1 MCGFV
6 GFTGLREQREAILH
20 KMADRIIHRGPDM
33 EGYHISGDDP
43 RTAIALGF
51 RRLSIIDLAAGKQPM
66 YNEDGTVVCVFN
78 GEIYNFMDLRTEL
91 QAKGHIFKT
100 HCDTEVII
108 HGYEEYG
115 TALAAKLRGMF
126 AFVVWDTKTNEMY
139 GARDIFGIK
148 PFYYTQTDA
157 GELLLMQLPEH
168 CTLCPR
174 RCGANRAAGRTGYC
188 GAGDTLLAAR
198 AALHHWEEPCLSGD
212 PNAATGSGT
221 VFFTG
226 CTLQCC
232 YCQNYKI
239 SQQGL
244 GKPLTAERLAEIFME
259 LQQKGAKNL
268 NLVTATQWLPWVT
281 QALDA
286 ARRNGLTLPVAYNTG
301 GYETVETVKALAGY
315 VDIWL
320 ADYKYASPALAK
332 ELSAAQDYP
341 QVAHAAIRQML
352 LQTGA
357 PVYDADGYLQKG
369 VIVRHLALPGH
380 SDDSLAVLQRLADL
394 RQETGVSFVPS
405 LMSQFTP
412 FYRAA
417 EHGLGRRITTYEY
430 RKVVDRAIALGL
442 TDGYMQEKSSA
453 REEYTPPFDL
463 EGV

>member
-1 MCGFV
+1 MSMLNHFFDYKPEVLALDEKAMELCQPYFRHMEEIRDFNQLKMLKAFGDTQMSSTDML
-6 GFTGLREQREAILH
+6 GTTGYGLW
-20 KMADRIIHRGPDM
+20 D
-33 EGYHISGDDP
+33 SG
-43 RTAIALGF
+43 R
-51 RRLSIIDLAAGKQPM
+51 
-66 YNEDGTVVCVFN
+66 
-78 GEIYNFMDLRTEL
+78 
-91 QAKGHIFKT
+91 
-100 HCDTEVII
+100 
-108 HGYEEYG
+108 
-115 TALAAKLRGMF
+115 AKLEQIF
-126 AFVVWDTKTNEMY
+126 AQVM
-139 GARDIFGIK
+139 GAEDALVRSQFQSGTHTLAVALFG
-148 PFYYTQTDA
+148 
-157 GELLLMQLPEH
+157 LL
-168 CTLCPR
+168 R
-174 RCGANRAAGRTGYC
+174 
-188 GAGDTLLAAR
+188 AGDTLLAAP
-198 AALHHWEEPCLSGD
+198 AALHPWEEPCLSGD
-212 PNAATGSGT
+212 PTAATGSGT

-281 QALDA
+281 QALYA

-380 SDDSLAVLQRLADL
+380 VDDSFAVLDQMAAWNKADPGCFL
-394 RQETGVSFVPS
+394 PS
-405 LMSQFTP
+405 VMSQYTP
-412 FYRAA
+412 FYQAA
-417 EHGLGRRITTYEY
+417 DHGIGRRITTYEY
-430 RKVVDRAIALGL
+430 RRVVNYAMDLGL
-442 TDGYMQEKSSA
+442 SSGYMQQKSSA
-453 REEYTPPFDL
+453 KEEYTPSFDL
-463 EGV
+463 TGV

>member
-1 MCGFV
+1 MSILNHFFDYKPEVLALDEKAMELCQPYFRQMEEIRDFNQLKMLKAFADTQMSSTDMLGT
-6 GFTGLREQREAILH
+6 TGYGLW
-20 KMADRIIHRGPDM
+20 
-33 EGYHISGDDP
+33 
-43 RTAIALGF
+43 
-51 RRLSIIDLAAGKQPM
+51 
-66 YNEDGTVVCVFN
+66 
-78 GEIYNFMDLRTEL
+78 
-91 QAKGHIFKT
+91 
-100 HCDTEVII
+100 DT
-108 HGYEEYG
+108 GR
-115 TALAAKLRGMF
+115 AKLEQIF
-126 AFVVWDTKTNEMY
+126 AQVM
-139 GARDIFGIK
+139 GAEDALVRSQFQSGTHTLAVALFG
-148 PFYYTQTDA
+148 
-157 GELLLMQLPEH
+157 LL
-168 CTLCPR
+168 R
-174 RCGANRAAGRTGYC
+174 
-188 GAGDTLLAAR
+188 AGDTLLAAR

-352 LQTGA
+352 LQTGV

>member
-1 MCGFV
+1 MPK
-6 GFTGLREQREAILH
+6 T
-20 KMADRIIHRGPDM
+20 
-33 EGYHISGDDP
+33 ISVP
-43 RTAIALGF
+43 T
-51 RRLSIIDLAAGKQPM
+51 
-66 YNEDGTVVCVFN
+66 C
-78 GEIYNFMDLRTEL
+78 
-91 QAKGHIFKT
+91 
-100 HCDTEVII
+100 
-108 HGYEEYG
+108 
-115 TALAAKLRGMF
+115 
-126 AFVVWDTKTNEMY
+126 
-139 GARDIFGIK
+139 
-148 PFYYTQTDA
+148 
-157 GELLLMQLPEH
+157 

-174 RCGANRAAGRTGYC
+174 RCGANRAAGRTGFC
-188 GAGDTLLAAR
+188 GAGAALKAAR

-212 PNAATGSGT
+212 PNAETGSGT
-221 VFFTG
+221 VFFSG
-226 CTLQCC
+226 CTLKCC
-232 YCQNYKI
+232 YCQNYPI
-239 SQQGL
+239 SQGEV
-244 GKPLTAERLAEIFME
+244 GKAISVERLTEIFMN
-259 LQQKGAKNL
+259 LQNGGAKNI
-268 NLVTATQWLPWVT
+268 NLVTASQYLPWVT
-281 QALDA
+281 AALDA
-286 ARRNGLTLPVAYNTG
+286 ARAQGFSLPVVYNTG
-301 GYETVETVKALAGY
+301 GYETVDAVRALAGY

-430 RKVVDRAIALGL
+430 RKVVDRAIAIGL